1 MVRSSFVSG
10 RGKNIIGAPAPHP
23 PAQIYLFAVDSVK
36 IHNDFWD
43 YLSSEM
49 SCRVWQNEA
58 CRLEYECLENL
69 IFGRWY
75 IEYRIWSTDKPE
87 ICKCQSLL
95 WGRVW
100 DEMLVLKRKKENILS
115 QQSWRHLKDSIP
127 NVLDF
132 SPGLLN
138 LIKVVICFTE
148 GKISFIVYPGWLK
161 TIYYQNVGKE

>member
-1 MVRSSFVSG
+1 MVRSIFVSG

-23 PAQIYLFAVDSVK
+23 PTQIYLFAVDSVK

-69 IFGRWY
+69 IFGSWY
-75 IEYRIWSTDKPE
+75 IEYWIWSTDKPE

-95 WGRVW
+95 DKRRIY
-100 DEMLVLKRKKENILS
+100 EMLVLKSKKKYFVAAKLLASKRFYTQCI
-115 QQSWRHLKDSIP
+115 
-127 NVLDF
+127 
-132 SPGLLN
+132 GLFAWPAKSYKSCNMLYGGEN
-138 LIKVVICFTE
+138 LIYCVSWVIE
-148 GKISFIVYPGWLK
+148 NNLSP
-161 TIYYQNVGKE
+161 NVGKK

>member
-1 MVRSSFVSG
+1 MVRSSFVS
-10 RGKNIIGAPAPHP
+10 RRQKNIIGAPAPHP
-23 PAQIYLFAVDSVK
+23 PTQIYLFAVDSVK

-69 IFGRWY
+69 IFGSWY
-75 IEYRIWSTDKPE
+75 VEYWIQTKPE

-95 WGRVW
+95 RGVVW
-100 DEMLVLKRKKENILS
+100 DVGLKHKIRKKENILS

-161 TIYYQNVGKE
+161 TIYQQNVGKK